1 VKNFKSVI
9 VLLVVVLLF
18 SCKKAEHASL
28 AVTKAAPSS
37 AAQRVVA
44 GPLDSADVQTAGV
57 AAGMDAG
64 LSAAPGAAHA
74 PAVPKM
80 PRMIVRTAEMRIV
93 VTDTTKAVDAVTKS
107 VEAMGGFVSGSNIW
121 REGELLRATLKLRV
135 PADKLTSTL
144 ASIRGLAQ
152 RVDNETI
159 ASEDVSQEYVDLESQ
174 VRNLEAT
181 ETELRELL
189 IVARKNS
196 RSAVEVLEVHQH
208 LTMIR
213 GQIEQARGR
222 MRYLSQVT
230 DLSSISLEV
239 LPDAIT
245 KPVLEVGWQPFVIA
259 RDAMRALVAALQSI
273 ATVAIWFVIYILPI
287 FGMLALLI
295 VALWKISRR
304 SRQVRSPEET

>member
-1 VKNFKSVI
+1 MKNV
-9 VLLVVVLLF
+9 VALLVLFLLF
-18 SCKKAEHASL
+18 SCSKAESRAVSESPAASPVAATDADAQNAGAQL
-28 AVTKAAPSS
+28 SRLPAGVEAAP
-37 AAQRVVA
+37 ATV
-44 GPLDSADVQTAGV
+44 
-57 AAGMDAG
+57 
-64 LSAAPGAAHA
+64 
-74 PAVPKM
+74 

-93 VTDTTKAVDAVTKS
+93 VADTTKAVDAVTKS

-135 PADKLTSTL
+135 PSDKLTSTL
-144 ASIRGLAQ
+144 SSIRALAR

-196 RSAVEVLEVHQH
+196 RKAADVLEVHEQ
-208 LTMIR
+208 LTLIR
-213 GQIEQARGR
+213 GQIEQAKGR

-230 DLSSISLEV
+230 ALSQISLEV
-239 LPDAIT
+239 MPDAIT
-245 KPVLEVGWQPFVIA
+245 QPVVEAGWQPLVIA
-259 RDAMRALVAALQSI
+259 KDAVRALVGALQSM
-273 ATVAIWFVIYILPI
+273 ATVAIWVLVYVLPI

-295 VALWKISRR
+295 VALWKIARR
-304 SRQVRSPEET
+304 SRQVRPPEEA